1 MSATDPIHIFAICEI
16 LKISLI
22 DGGDTLA
29 IQLRDTAGDE
39 VAILAAVGIAGAL
52 NEAMRT
58 TLAPA
63 QARPPR
69 LSFPARFEESGPAP
83 RSTAGGSPAPCA
95 PLRAAEA

>member
-39 VAILAAVGIAGAL
+39 VAILAAVGIAGDL

-58 TLAPA
+58 MLAPV
-63 QARPPR
+63 QPRPPR
-69 LSFPARFEESGPAP
+69 QLFAARFEESGPA
-83 RSTAGGSPAPCA
+83 SGSMAGGSPAPCA
-95 PLRAAEA
+95 PLWDAEA